1 MKLIRGIMKVLL
13 IFIGILA
20 SIIIG
25 SFINHKIQLSKEEDL
40 FKRPGNIVEVNG
52 NKMSIYTEGE
62 GRETLVFM
70 SGGGTCSPIL
80 DFKSLY
86 SKLNDDYRIVV
97 IEKFG
102 YGFSDIVDERRDIDT
117 ILSDSREALE
127 KAGINGPYILCPHSM
142 SGIEVLYW
150 AEKYPEEVKAIVG
163 LDMAVPKAY
172 LDYKINM
179 PLIKLSSFAANA
191 GITRLIPGVWESDAV
206 KHGTLS
212 EEEKEIYKA
221 VFFRRTATKTMLN
234 EVKEIKK
241 NALLVDEG
249 EGVNIPMLMFVSN
262 GQGTGWSEDQWKKLQ
277 KDFALEDEK
286 RKIVELDCPHYVH
299 DYEYDKI
306 SKEIKKFIN

>member
-13 IFIGILA
+13 IDIGILA

-40 FKRPGNIVEVNG
+40 FKGPGNIVEVNG

-86 SKLNDDYRIVV
+86 SKLSDDYRIVV

-102 YGFSDIVDERRDIDT
+102 YGFSDIVDEKRDINT
-117 ILSDSREALE
+117 ILSESREALK

-179 PLIKLSSFAANA
+179 NLIKLSSFAANA

-206 KHGTLS
+206 KYGTLS

-286 RKIVELDCPHYVH
+286 REIVELDCPHYAH

>member
-13 IFIGILA
+13 IVIGILA

-117 ILSDSREALE
+117 ILIDSREALE
-127 KAGINGPYILCPHSM
+127 KARIN
-142 SGIEVLYW
+142 
-150 AEKYPEEVKAIVG
+150 
-163 LDMAVPKAY
+163 
-172 LDYKINM
+172 
-179 PLIKLSSFAANA
+179 
-191 GITRLIPGVWESDAV
+191 
-206 KHGTLS
+206 
-212 EEEKEIYKA
+212 
-221 VFFRRTATKTMLN
+221 
-234 EVKEIKK
+234 
-241 NALLVDEG
+241 
-249 EGVNIPMLMFVSN
+249 
-262 GQGTGWSEDQWKKLQ
+262 
-277 KDFALEDEK
+277 
-286 RKIVELDCPHYVH
+286 
-299 DYEYDKI
+299 
-306 SKEIKKFIN
+306 